1 MTSIGLSAL
10 ISMIVY
16 LTAIVFAWWALL
28 PVKWEKFLQH
38 PKGPQAVVLR
48 VLLAVALGS
57 LIARFLLDYSG
68 FAQRLQFLVG

>member
-10 ISMIVY
+10 VSMLVY
-16 LTAIVFAWWALL
+16 LTAIMLAWWALL

-38 PKGPQAVVLR
+38 PKGPQAVALR
-48 VLLAVALGS
+48 VLLAIALGS
-57 LIARFLLDYSG
+57 LVARFLLDYSG

>member
-10 ISMIVY
+10 ISMLVY
-16 LTAIVFAWWALL
+16 LTAIIFAWWVLL

-38 PKGPQAVVLR
+38 PRGAQAVVLR

-57 LIARFLLDYSG
+57 LVARFFLDYSG